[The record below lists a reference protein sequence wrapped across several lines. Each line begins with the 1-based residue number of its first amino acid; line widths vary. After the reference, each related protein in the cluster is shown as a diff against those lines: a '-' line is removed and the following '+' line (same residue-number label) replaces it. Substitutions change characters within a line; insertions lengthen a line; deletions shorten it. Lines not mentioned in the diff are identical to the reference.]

1 VAEALPDGIV
11 ARLSELGAELATW
24 VREHRGAALAAH
36 EQGVLGLVR
45 SALPGLLGE
54 VVRLSTPGL
63 DGRHAPLRERCP
75 GCGARRRARS
85 WRPRAVLTVCG
96 PLAFARPWYACRACR
111 RGWAPADA
119 ALGVAARARLSPGV
133 GAWAVD
139 LGAATDFREAAAL
152 LEQLT
157 GLAVAPET
165 VRQRTEEAGAA
176 VAGAAEGEAAA
187 VERARA
193 PVGPVDPAP
202 GVLLV
207 ETDGVL
213 VRYRS
218 GWHEVKV
225 GLVAGCVAGEAVAP
239 TYVARRA
246 EPAAFGPHLL
256 AAAARRGALDV
267 VAWQGGL
274 WERAL
279 AVLRA
284 VVVLGD
290 GAPWIWALAA
300 EHFGDR
306 TEVVDFYHAAQHLWE
321 LAQALH
327 GRDSPDAA
335 AAAAVWRRLLLDE
348 GAGALLDAWRGVATA
363 TTAQAEA
370 LRLARGYVRTNA
382 DRMRY
387 PAFRAAGLPIA
398 TGPVESAGKHLV
410 QLRLK
415 RPGARWS
422 DDGARALLALRAQR
436 ASTLPAA
443 A

>member
-1 VAEALPDGIV
+1 VAEALPEGIV
-11 ARLSELGAELATW
+11 ARVQELGVALASW
-24 VREHRGAALAAH
+24 AREHRGEPLAAH
-36 EQGVLGLVR
+36 EQGVLALVR
-45 SALPGLLGE
+45 RVLPGLLAE
-54 VVRLSTPGL
+54 VVRLATPGL

-75 GCGARRRARS
+75 GCGARTRPVG

-96 PLAFARPWYACRACR
+96 PVALERPWYACRACR
-111 RGWAPADA
+111 RGWSPADA
-119 ALGVAARARLSPGV
+119 ALAVAARARLSAGV
-133 GAWAVD
+133 DAWAVR
-139 LGAATDFREAAAL
+139 LGSATDFREAAAQ
-152 LEQLT
+152 LEELT
-157 GLAVAPET
+157 GLALAPET
-165 VRQRTEEAGAA
+165 VRRRTEAAGAA
-176 VAGAAEGEAAA
+176 LAAAEAAA
-187 VERARA
+187 AAETERTRA

-207 ETDGVL
+207 EVDGVQ

-225 GLVAGCVAGEAVAP
+225 GLAAGCVGGAAVAP
-239 TYVARRA
+239 TYTAARA
-246 EPAAFGPHLL
+246 DPAGFGPRLL

-267 VAWQGGL
+267 VGWQGGL
-274 WERAL
+274 WEPAL
-279 AVLRA
+279 AILRA

-306 TEVVDFYHAAQHLWE
+306 VEIVDFYHAAQHLWE

-335 AAAAVWRRLLLDE
+335 AAAAAWRRTLLEE
-348 GAGALLDAWRGVATA
+348 GADAVLSAWRGLPAPTPA
-363 TTAQAEA
+363 AAEV
-370 LRLARGYVRTNA
+370 LRLTRHYLRTNA
-382 DRMRY
+382 ARMNY
-387 PAFRAAGLPIA
+387 PAFRARGLPIG

-422 DDGARALLALRAQR
+422 EPGAAALLALRAR
-436 ASTLPAA
+436 AASALPAVA
-443 A
+443 

>member
-1 VAEALPDGIV
+1 VAEALPEGIV
-11 ARLSELGAELATW
+11 ARLDELGVELAAW
-24 VREHRGAALAAH
+24 ARGQRGATLAAH
-36 EQGVLGLVR
+36 EQGVLTAAR
-45 SALPGLLGE
+45 RALPGLLAE
-54 VVRLSTPGL
+54 VVRLATAGL
-63 DGRHAPLRERCP
+63 DGRHAPLREPCP
-75 GCGARRRARS
+75 GCGVRRAARGWRGRS
-85 WRPRAVLTVCG
+85 VLTVCG
-96 PLAFARPWYACRACR
+96 ALAFERPWHACRACR
-111 RGWAPADA
+111 HGWAPADA
-119 ALGVAARARLSPGV
+119 VLGVAPRARLSAGV
-133 GAWAVD
+133 DAWAVD

-165 VRQRTEEAGAA
+165 VRRRTEGAGAVLA
-176 VAGAAEGEAAA
+176 AAEAAEAAA
-187 VERARA
+187 VERTRA
-193 PVGPVDPAP
+193 PAGPVDPAP

-213 VRYRS
+213 IRYRS

-225 GLVAGCVAGEAVAP
+225 GLVAGCVGGEAVAP
-239 TYVARRA
+239 SYVARRA
-246 EPAAFGPHLL
+246 DPAGFGPHLL

-290 GAPWIWALAA
+290 GAVWIWNLAA

-306 TEVVDFYHAAQHLWE
+306 TEVVDVYHAAQHLWE

-335 AAAAVWRRLLLDE
+335 AAAAAWRRTLVEE
-348 GAGALLDAWRGVATA
+348 GAEAVLAAWRGLPAPTPA
-363 TTAQAEA
+363 AAEV
-370 LRLARGYVRTNA
+370 LRLTRHYLRTNA

-387 PAFRAAGLPIA
+387 PAFRAQGLPIA
-398 TGPVESAGKHLV
+398 SGPVESAGKHLV

-422 DDGARALLALRAQR
+422 EPGATALLALRARR

>member
-1 VAEALPDGIV
+1 VAEALPAGMV
-11 ARLSELGAELATW
+11 ARLNELGAELAAW
-24 VREHRGAALAAH
+24 AREHRDAALAAH
-36 EQGVLGLVR
+36 EQGVLAAAR
-45 SALPGLLGE
+45 RALPGLLAE
-54 VVRLSTPGL
+54 VVRLGTSGL
-63 DGRHAPLRERCP
+63 DGRHGPLREPCP
-75 GCGARRRARS
+75 GCGGRRPARGWRGRS
-85 WRPRAVLTVCG
+85 VLTVCG
-96 PLAFARPWYACRACR
+96 ALAFERPWHVCRACR

-119 ALGVAARARLSPGV
+119 VLGVAPRARLSAGV
-133 GAWAVD
+133 DAWAVE

-152 LEQLT
+152 LEHLT

-165 VRQRTEEAGAA
+165 VRRRTEDAGAA
-176 VAGAAEGEAAA
+176 LAGEAEAEAAA
-187 VERARA
+187 VQRARA

-246 EPAAFGPHLL
+246 DPAGFGPYLL

-290 GAPWIWALAA
+290 GAVWIWNLAA

-327 GRDSPDAA
+327 GRDSPAAAGAA
-335 AAAAVWRRLLLDE
+335 AAWRRALLDE
-348 GAGALLDAWRGVATA
+348 GAGALLAAWRGLPTA
-363 TTAQAEA
+363 TPAQTEA
-370 LRLARGYVRTNA
+370 LRLARHYVRTNA
-382 DRMRY
+382 ARMDY
-387 PAFRAAGLPIA
+387 PAFRAAGLPIGS
-398 TGPVESAGKHLV
+398 GPVESAGKHLV

-422 DDGARALLALRAQR
+422 EPGATALLALRARR